1 MRNSTLPDT
10 ANPNPQPSSA
20 AADRPAGVVHDV
32 TIRNFRSGDAAGFRA
47 LNEAWITRWFFLEP
61 EDVVVLNDPE
71 SRILGHG
78 GHILIAALRDEV
90 VGCCA
95 LLPLPNRAMR
105 LARMA
110 VREDLRGMGIGRLLL
125 ESAIA
130 KARTLQALRI
140 RLETSTRLPGAIH
153 LYQSVGFRRVEP
165 NGEEAP
171 MQRADTFMEMSLR
184 YG

>member
-1 MRNSTLPDT
+1 MRFSTLP
-10 ANPNPQPSSA
+10 NPAAQTNPGPQPPS
-20 AADRPAGVVHDV
+20 PGVLRDV
-32 TIRNFRSGDAAGFRA
+32 AIRDFRAGDAAAFRA

-61 EDVVVLNDPE
+61 EDAVVLNDPE
-71 SRILGHG
+71 NHILGRG
-78 GHILIAALRDEV
+78 GHIVIAALRDEV

-95 LLPLPNRAMR
+95 LLPLPNHALR

-130 KARTLQALRI
+130 RARTLRALTI
-140 RLETSTRLPGAIH
+140 RLETSTKLPGAIH
-153 LYQSVGFRRVEP
+153 LYRSAGFRLVEP
-165 NGEEAP
+165 NGEEP
-171 MQRADTFMEMSLR
+171 LQRADTFMELALR

>member
-1 MRNSTLPDT
+1 
-10 ANPNPQPSSA
+10 
-20 AADRPAGVVHDV
+20 
-32 TIRNFRSGDAAGFRA
+32 
-47 LNEAWITRWFFLEP
+47 
-61 EDVVVLNDPE
+61 
-71 SRILGHG
+71 
-78 GHILIAALRDEV
+78 
-90 VGCCA
+90 
-95 LLPLPNRAMR
+95 
-105 LARMA
+105 
-110 VREDLRGMGIGRLLL
+110 MGIGRLLL